1 MKALQENFYLE
12 EQSYMEIQ
20 KLTEKNSTENLNGQQ
35 EQIDNNVVVLQS
47 DIAEVMKE
55 DPLLNLKII
64 NKALNRENKNLKEQ
78 IKMMGEAGVNK
89 AKEKSN
95 ATNG

>member
-1 MKALQENFYLE
+1 MTERNLIENSNGKK
-12 EQSYMEIQ
+12 EQ
-20 KLTEKNSTENLNGQQ
+20 T
-35 EQIDNNVVVLQS
+35 DNNVVVLQS
-47 DIAEVMKE
+47 DIAEVMQE

-78 IKMMGEAGVNK
+78 IKLMGEAQVNK